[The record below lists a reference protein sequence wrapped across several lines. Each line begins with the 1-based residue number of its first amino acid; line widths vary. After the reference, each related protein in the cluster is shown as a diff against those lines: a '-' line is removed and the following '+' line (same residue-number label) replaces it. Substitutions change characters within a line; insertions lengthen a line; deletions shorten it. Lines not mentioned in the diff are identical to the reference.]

1 MDASE
6 RTPLDT
12 VLDLALARTLV
23 LRHVDMPL
31 GSHHGV
37 SLSDLALL
45 LELRGAPGE
54 KLRRVDLAS
63 RLGIT
68 PSGVARQLAPL
79 ERIGLV
85 GRESNPRDARL
96 ALVILTESGR
106 RVADE
111 ARVAADEAAEGAL
124 SAIWPAAERL
134 ELAKLLQAVGRS
146 NSSL

>member
-1 MDASE
+1 MTASE

-23 LRHVDMPL
+23 LRSVDLPL
-31 GSHHGV
+31 SHHGV

-63 RLGIT
+63 RIGIT

-96 ALVILTESGR
+96 ALVTLTESGR

-111 ARVAADEAAEGAL
+111 ARATAEEASEDAL
-124 SAIWPAAERL
+124 SAIWPDADRAQ
-134 ELAKLLQAVGRS
+134 LARLLQAVGRS
-146 NSSL
+146 S

>member
-1 MDASE
+1 MEPSD
-6 RTPLDT
+6 RTPLET

-23 LRHVDMPL
+23 LRHVDAPL
-31 GSHHGV
+31 GNHHGV

-45 LELRGAPGE
+45 LELRGAPDQ

-96 ALVILTESGR
+96 ALVILTESGQ

-111 ARVAADEAAEGAL
+111 ARATAEEAAEDAL
-124 SAIWPAAERL
+124 SAIWPAADRT
-134 ELAKLLQAVGRS
+134 ELARLLQAVGRG
-146 NSSL
+146 